1 MSVTPSQSDREFL
14 KNLDPLLKV
23 KFLVKR
29 KMLLQSRLDNIISKS
44 REEEKKNIRLEI
56 VQIDLLIDKYR

>member
-14 KNLDPLLKV
+14 KNLDPVLKV

-29 KMLLQSRLDNIISKS
+29 KMLLQSRLDNIVSKS